1 MIKSIFLRLL
11 KITTT
16 EWSLFFKDPAAILI
30 LVVAGFLYSIY
41 YPLPYLH
48 EITEKVPTGVVDHDK
63 TDMSRQIIRMSRSM
77 QQIEVTEI
85 YENAE
90 EAQKD
95 MAAAK
100 IYGYL
105 EIPQGM
111 EAEIRKGNNGTLGV
125 YAHGAY
131 LMLYSNVATAFSTAA
146 ATVGA
151 TIEVKRL
158 GAKGYSAK
166 QGMAIRDPLPV
177 RFLTMF
183 NGIGGYGAYVVP
195 AVLMIVLQQT
205 LLIGICT
212 LGGPRKNRHFHSLR
226 GKEISE
232 NEPLLFRYFGRSVA
246 YLFHYLVFILFYH
259 AIIYWLFDFPRH
271 GNVFVMFVFAMA
283 FFGAVINM
291 GMWIAQF
298 FSRRETG
305 MQILVCV
312 AIPFL
317 FMAGF
322 SWPRESMPLWIQS
335 IGYFLPSTY
344 AVPGWIAIE
353 NMGATLF
360 EIRHYI
366 FHLYGLSIFYLALG
380 LLLAKRNDLIKHFH
394 ELRKVTT
401 GSRLYCTVL
410 KRFHR

>member
-1 MIKSIFLRLL
+1 MIKSVFFRLL
-11 KITTT
+11 KITIT
-16 EWSLFFKDPAAILI
+16 EWSLFFKDPAAVLI
-30 LVVAGFLYSIY
+30 LVVAGILYSIY

-48 EITEKVPTGVVDHDK
+48 EITEKVPAGVVDHDK
-63 TDMSRQIIRMSRSM
+63 TNMSRQLIRMSASM
-77 QQIEVTEI
+77 QQIDVTEV
-85 YENAE
+85 YENAD

-111 EAEIRKGNNGTLGV
+111 EAEVRKGNNVTLGV
-125 YAHGAY
+125 YTHGAY
-131 LMLYSNVATAFSTAA
+131 LMLYSNVATAFATSVATIG
-146 ATVGA
+146 ATV
-151 TIEVKRL
+151 EVKRL
-158 GAKGYSAK
+158 AVKGYSAK
-166 QGMAIRDPLPV
+166 QGMAIRDPLPT

-183 NGIGGYGAYVVP
+183 NGVGGYGAYVVP

-212 LGGPRKNRHFHSLR
+212 LGGPRRNRHFHSLR

-246 YLFHYLVFILFYH
+246 YLLHYLVFVIFYH
-259 AIIYWLFDFPRH
+259 TVVYWLFDFPKH
-271 GNVFVMFVFAMA
+271 GNVWVMLVFAMA

-291 GMWIAQF
+291 GMWISQF

-305 MQILVCV
+305 MQVLVCV

-317 FMAGF
+317 FMTGF
-322 SWPRESMPLWIQS
+322 SWPQESMPLWVQS
-335 IGYFLPSTY
+335 FAYFLPSTY
-344 AVPGWIAIE
+344 AVPCWIAIE
-353 NMGATLF
+353 NMGANFL
-360 EIRHYI
+360 EVRHYI

-380 LLLAKRNDLIKHFH
+380 LLLAKRDDLRKHFQ
-394 ELRKVTT
+394 ELRKITT

-410 KRFHR
+410 KRFQR